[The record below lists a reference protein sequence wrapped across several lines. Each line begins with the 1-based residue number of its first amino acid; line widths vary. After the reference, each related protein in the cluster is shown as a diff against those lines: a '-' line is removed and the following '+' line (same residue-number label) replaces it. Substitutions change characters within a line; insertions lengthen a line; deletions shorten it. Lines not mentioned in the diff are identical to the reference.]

1 MSNSQINLPK
11 TAFSMKANLP
21 AREPEILE
29 YWQKINLY
37 RELRNSSKG
46 KEKFVLHDGPPY
58 ANGNIH
64 MGTALN
70 KILKDIIVKFHQMD
84 GKDSIYVPGWDCHGL
99 PIEWKIEEQYK
110 KNKKNKNDVP
120 IVEFR
125 KECRL
130 FAEKWIEVHK
140 GQFKRLG
147 VVGDWENYYS
157 TMSFDAEAQIVREL
171 GKFLKE
177 GSLYRGFKPVLW
189 STVEKTALADAEV
202 ERVLSM
208 ADGALLLIDSAEGVM
223 PQTKFVLSK
232 ALKQGLKPIVVI
244 NKLDKADQRANEVL
258 DETFDLF
265 VSLDANEEQLDFPV
279 LYASGRSGW
288 ADTEVDGPRENLNPL
303 LDLILDHVKPAKFE
317 KEKPFAMLSTLLYAD
332 SFLGRSLVG
341 RITQGTAKANQ
352 SIKAINLNGEKVD
365 EGKLTKIFRYE
376 GTKKVPIEVGEAGDI
391 VVIAGLENANV
402 ADTICDL
409 DVNEPISATPIDP
422 PTMSITI
429 TVNTSPLAG
438 KEGKKLTSTQIRDR
452 LLQEA
457 QNNVGITFAENNG
470 NDSFVVSGRGEL
482 MLEILLTQ
490 MRREGFEMTVSP
502 PKVLYQTDESGKKL
516 EPIEEITMDLDE
528 EYSSKVIDSMNRR
541 KGKLIDLK
549 DTGKD
554 KKRLIF
560 HAPTRGLMGYTS
572 RFLTLTKGNGVIN
585 RIFHSYGPFEG
596 EMEGRRNG
604 ALIAMEQGKAVAFAI
619 FNLQARGE
627 MFVTHNDPVY
637 PGMIVGLSPKPGDMI
652 INVMK
657 GKKLTNMRTQGTD
670 ENVVLTPVRKM
681 SIAEQLSMLNT
692 DEALEITPESCRLR
706 KSILDPHER
715 KRSEKSGAA
724 A

>member
-1 MSNSQINLPK
+1 MSNNIRNITIIAHVDHGKTTLIDNLMKQSGSFRENEVVDERLMDSGELEKERGITILAKPASINWK
-11 TAFSMKANLP
+11 SS
-21 AREPEILE
+21 R
-29 YWQKINLY
+29 IN
-37 RELRNSSKG
+37 
-46 KEKFVLHDGPPY
+46 
-58 ANGNIH
+58 
-64 MGTALN
+64 
-70 KILKDIIVKFHQMD
+70 IID
-84 GKDSIYVPGWDCHGL
+84 TPGHRD
-99 PIEWKIEEQYK
+99 
-110 KNKKNKNDVP
+110 
-120 IVEFR
+120 
-125 KECRL
+125 
-130 FAEKWIEVHK
+130 FA
-140 GQFKRLG
+140 
-147 VVGDWENYYS
+147 
-157 TMSFDAEAQIVREL
+157 
-171 GKFLKE
+171 
-177 GSLYRGFKPVLW
+177 
-189 STVEKTALADAEV
+189 AEV

-208 ADGALLLIDSAEGVM
+208 ADGALLLIDSSEGVM

-244 NKLDKADQRANEVL
+244 NKLDKSDQRANEVL

-265 VSLDANEEQLDFPV
+265 VNLDANEDQLDFPV

-288 ADTEVDGPRENLNPL
+288 ADKDVDGPRKNLNPL
-303 LDLILDHVKPAKFE
+303 LDQIIDHVKPAELE
-317 KEKPFAMLSTLLYAD
+317 KSKPFAMLTTLLYAD

-352 SIKAINLNGEKVD
+352 AIKAINLKGEKVD
-365 EGKLTKIFRYE
+365 EGRLTKIFRFE

-391 VVIAGLENANV
+391 VVVAGLEKANV

-409 DVNEPISATPIDP
+409 EVNEPIKATPIDP

-438 KEGKKLTSTQIRDR
+438 TEGKKLTSTQIRDR
-452 LLQEA
+452 LIQEA
-457 QNNVGITFAENNG
+457 QNNVGITFQENEG
-470 NDSFVVSGRGEL
+470 NDSFIVSGRGEL

-502 PKVLYQTDESGKKL
+502 PKVLFKKDDNGNKL

-528 EYSSKVIDSMNRR
+528 EYSSKIIDSMNRR
-541 KGKLIDLK
+541 KGKLIELK

-572 RFLTLTKGNGVIN
+572 RFLTLTKGNGIIN
-585 RIFHSYGPFEG
+585 RIFHDYGQFEG
-596 EMEGRRNG
+596 EMEGRKNG
-604 ALIAMEQGKAVAFAI
+604 ALISMEQGKAVAFAI

-681 SIAEQLSMLNT
+681 SIAEQLSILNT

-706 KSILDPHER
+706 KAILDPHER
-715 KRSEKSGAA
+715 KRKEKSGAA

>member
-1 MSNSQINLPK
+1 M
-11 TAFSMKANLP
+11 T
-21 AREPEILE
+21 
-29 YWQKINLY
+29 
-37 RELRNSSKG
+37 
-46 KEKFVLHDGPPY
+46 
-58 ANGNIH
+58 
-64 MGTALN
+64 
-70 KILKDIIVKFHQMD
+70 KDIRNITIIAHVDHGKTTMIDNLMKQSGSFRENEVVDERLMD
-84 GKDSIYVPGWDCHGL
+84 SGELEKERGITILAKPASINWKDSRINIIDTPGHRD
-99 PIEWKIEEQYK
+99 
-110 KNKKNKNDVP
+110 
-120 IVEFR
+120 
-125 KECRL
+125 
-130 FAEKWIEVHK
+130 FA
-140 GQFKRLG
+140 
-147 VVGDWENYYS
+147 
-157 TMSFDAEAQIVREL
+157 
-171 GKFLKE
+171 
-177 GSLYRGFKPVLW
+177 
-189 STVEKTALADAEV
+189 AEV

-288 ADTEVDGPRENLNPL
+288 ADKEVDGPRKNLDPL
-303 LDLILDHVKPAKFE
+303 LDEIIEHVKPAELDKT
-317 KEKPFAMLSTLLYAD
+317 KPFAMLSTLLYAD

-341 RITQGTAKANQ
+341 RISQGTAKANQ
-352 SIKAINLNGEKVD
+352 PIKAINLKGEKVD

-391 VVIAGLENANV
+391 VVIAGLEKANV
-402 ADTICDL
+402 ADTICDPE
-409 DVNEPISATPIDP
+409 VNDPIPATPIDP

-429 TVNTSPLAG
+429 SVNSSPLAG
-438 KEGKKLTSTQIRDR
+438 TEGKKLTSTQIRDR
-452 LLQEA
+452 LVNEA
-457 QNNVGITFAENNG
+457 QNNVGISFSQNTNV
-470 NDSFVVSGRGEL
+470 DSFVISGRGEL

-502 PKVLYQTDESGKKL
+502 PKVLYQQDENGNKL
-516 EPIEEITMDLDE
+516 EPIEEITVDLDE
-528 EYSSKVIDSMNRR
+528 EFSSKIIDSMNRR
-541 KGKLIDLK
+541 KGKLLDLK

-572 RFLTLTKGNGVIN
+572 RFLTLTKGTGVIN
-585 RIFHSYGPFEG
+585 RIFHGYGKFEG
-596 EMEGRRNG
+596 EMDGRKNG
-604 ALIAMEQGKAVAFAI
+604 ALISMATGKAVAFAI

-637 PGMIVGLSPKPGDMI
+637 EGMIVGLTPKPGDMI

-657 GKKLTNMRTQGTD
+657 GKQLTNMRTQGTD
-670 ENVVLTPVRKM
+670 ENVVLTPVRQM

-692 DEALEITPESCRLR
+692 DEALEITPKSLRLR
-706 KSILDPHER
+706 KAILNPHDR
-715 KRSEKSGAA
+715 KKNEKSATPL
-724 A
+724 

>member
-1 MSNSQINLPK
+1 MNNNIRNITIIAHVDHGKTTLIDNLMKQSGSFRENEVVDERLMDSGELEKERGITILAKPASINWK
-11 TAFSMKANLP
+11 SS
-21 AREPEILE
+21 R
-29 YWQKINLY
+29 IN
-37 RELRNSSKG
+37 
-46 KEKFVLHDGPPY
+46 
-58 ANGNIH
+58 
-64 MGTALN
+64 
-70 KILKDIIVKFHQMD
+70 IID
-84 GKDSIYVPGWDCHGL
+84 TPGHRD
-99 PIEWKIEEQYK
+99 
-110 KNKKNKNDVP
+110 
-120 IVEFR
+120 
-125 KECRL
+125 
-130 FAEKWIEVHK
+130 FA
-140 GQFKRLG
+140 
-147 VVGDWENYYS
+147 
-157 TMSFDAEAQIVREL
+157 
-171 GKFLKE
+171 
-177 GSLYRGFKPVLW
+177 
-189 STVEKTALADAEV
+189 AEV

-208 ADGALLLIDSAEGVM
+208 ADGALLLIDSSEGVM

-232 ALKQGLKPIVVI
+232 ALKQGLKPIVII
-244 NKLDKADQRANEVL
+244 NKLDKSDQRANEVL

-265 VSLDANEEQLDFPV
+265 VNLDANEDQLDFPV

-288 ADTEVDGPRENLNPL
+288 ADKDVDGPRKNLNPL
-303 LDLILDHVKPAKFE
+303 LDQIIDHVKPAELE
-317 KEKPFAMLSTLLYAD
+317 KSKPFAMLTTLLYAD

-341 RITQGTAKANQ
+341 RIAQGTAKANQ
-352 SIKAINLNGEKVD
+352 AIKAINLKGEKVD
-365 EGKLTKIFRYE
+365 EGRLTKIFRFE

-391 VVIAGLENANV
+391 VVVAGLEKANV

-409 DVNEPISATPIDP
+409 EVNEPIKATPIDP

-438 KEGKKLTSTQIRDR
+438 TEGKKLTSTQIRDR
-452 LLQEA
+452 LIQEA
-457 QNNVGITFAENNG
+457 QNNVGITFQENEG
-470 NDSFVVSGRGEL
+470 NDSFIVSGRGEL

-502 PKVLYQTDESGKKL
+502 PKVLFKKDDNGNKL
-516 EPIEEITMDLDE
+516 EPIEEITMDIDE
-528 EYSSKVIDSMNRR
+528 EYSSKIIDSMNRR
-541 KGKLIDLK
+541 KGKLIELK

-572 RFLTLTKGNGVIN
+572 RFLTLTKGNGIIN
-585 RIFHSYGPFEG
+585 RIFHDYGQFEG
-596 EMEGRRNG
+596 EMEGRKNG
-604 ALIAMEQGKAVAFAI
+604 ALISMEQGKAVAFAI

-681 SIAEQLSMLNT
+681 SIAEQLSILNT

-706 KSILDPHER
+706 KAILDPHER
-715 KRSEKSGAA
+715 KRKEKSGAA

>member
-1 MSNSQINLPK
+1 MSQEIRNITIIAHVDHGKTTLIDNLMKQSGSFRENEVVDERLMDSGELERERGITILAKPASINWKNSRIN
-11 TAFSMKANLP
+11 
-21 AREPEILE
+21 
-29 YWQKINLY
+29 
-37 RELRNSSKG
+37 
-46 KEKFVLHDGPPY
+46 
-58 ANGNIH
+58 
-64 MGTALN
+64 
-70 KILKDIIVKFHQMD
+70 IID
-84 GKDSIYVPGWDCHGL
+84 TPGHRD
-99 PIEWKIEEQYK
+99 
-110 KNKKNKNDVP
+110 
-120 IVEFR
+120 
-125 KECRL
+125 
-130 FAEKWIEVHK
+130 FA
-140 GQFKRLG
+140 
-147 VVGDWENYYS
+147 
-157 TMSFDAEAQIVREL
+157 
-171 GKFLKE
+171 
-177 GSLYRGFKPVLW
+177 
-189 STVEKTALADAEV
+189 AEV

-223 PQTKFVLSK
+223 PQTKFVLAK

-244 NKLDKADQRANEVL
+244 NKLDKVDQRANEVL

-288 ADTEVDGPRENLNPL
+288 ADKELEGPRKNLNSL
-303 LDLILDHVKPAKFE
+303 LDQIIDHVKPAELDKS
-317 KEKPFAMLSTLLYAD
+317 KPFAMLSTLLYSD
-332 SFLGRSLVG
+332 NFLGRSLVG

-352 SIKAINLNGEKVD
+352 YIKAINLKGEKID
-365 EGKLTKIFRYE
+365 EGRLTKIFRYE
-376 GTKKVPIEVGEAGDI
+376 GTKKVPINVGEAGDI
-391 VVIAGLENANV
+391 VVIAGLEKANV

-409 DVNEPISATPIDP
+409 EVKEPIPATPIDP

-438 KEGKKLTSTQIRDR
+438 TEGKKLTSTQIKDR
-452 LLQEA
+452 LIQEA
-457 QNNVGITFAENNG
+457 RNNVGILFSENDD

-502 PKVLYQTDESGKKL
+502 PKVLFQKDQAGNKL
-516 EPIEEITMDLDE
+516 EPIEEITVDIDE
-528 EYSSKVIDSMNRR
+528 EYSSKVIDSMNKK
-541 KGKLIDLK
+541 KGKLLDLK
-549 DTGKD
+549 DTGKN

-572 RFLTLTKGNGVIN
+572 KFLTLTKGNGVIN
-585 RIFHSYGPFEG
+585 RIFHGYGAFEG
-596 EMEGRRNG
+596 DMEGRRNG
-604 ALIAMEQGKAVAFAI
+604 ALISMDQGKAVAFAI

-627 MFVTHNDPVY
+627 MFITHNDPVY
-637 PGMIVGLSPKPGDMI
+637 AGMIVGLTPKPGDMI

-681 SIAEQLSMLNT
+681 SIAEQLSMLNS
-692 DEALEITPESCRLR
+692 DEALEITPQSCRLR
-706 KSILDPHER
+706 KAILDPHKR